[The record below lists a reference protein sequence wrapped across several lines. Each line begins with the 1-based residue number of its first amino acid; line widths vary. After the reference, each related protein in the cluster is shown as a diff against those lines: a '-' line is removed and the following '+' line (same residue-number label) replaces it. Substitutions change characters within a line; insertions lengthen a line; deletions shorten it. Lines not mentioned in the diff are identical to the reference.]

1 MIRESEGILSVLF
14 DALYIHN
21 QGSAASRGNQNQA
34 GQKSNSNSAGGLLPI
49 TASQPIFSGG
59 VSGAESSMSGTVGD
73 QTKELGGRVR
83 ALGRCLDGWVA
94 GILGL
99 LR

>member
-14 DALYIHN
+14 DALYVYN
-21 QGSAASRGNQNQA
+21 QGVATSRGNQNQA
-34 GQKSNSNSAGGLLPI
+34 GQKSNSNSAGGLLPA
-49 TASQPIFSGG
+49 TASQPILPG

>member
-1 MIRESEGILSVLF
+1 
-14 DALYIHN
+14 
-21 QGSAASRGNQNQA
+21 
-34 GQKSNSNSAGGLLPI
+34 
-49 TASQPIFSGG
+49 
-59 VSGAESSMSGTVGD
+59 VGD

>member
-14 DALYIHN
+14 DALYIHH
-21 QGSAASRGNQNQA
+21 QGVAASRGNQTQA
-34 GQKSNSNSAGGLLPI
+34 GQKSNSNSAGGLLPV
-49 TASQPIFSGG
+49 TASQPVLPG
-59 VSGAESSMSGTVGD
+59 VSGAEGSTSGTVGD